1 MDFRRCGVA
10 PYAWAGMAGV
20 VLMVT
25 SVLICL
31 IVDTEW
37 EWSNGSM
44 CDFGVS
50 NIKAIS
56 VLFVAAC
63 EVSGILIMISGFGWY
78 LFQDSK
84 YVRIGGVII
93 MLAGLSLSAVG
104 VFDKTYSFHQFVS
117 ILFAIIFIIA
127 IALVSVQDIL
137 DRNFTMVICLALLG
151 LFGLATIFFPIAYY
165 SVVQLI
171 MMGFVFFWFVVKTM
185 DLMRSAQ
192 TTPSK

>member
-1 MDFRRCGVA
+1 MDLRRYGVA
-10 PYAWAGMAGV
+10 PYAWIGIAGV
-20 VLMVT
+20 AVMVV

-31 IVDTEW
+31 AVDTEW
-37 EWSNGSM
+37 QWSNGSM

-56 VLFVAAC
+56 VLFVKAC
-63 EVSGILIMISGFGWY
+63 EISGIMIMISGFGWY

-84 YVRIGGVII
+84 YVRIGGAII
-93 MLAGLSLSAVG
+93 MIAGLSLSAVG
-104 VFDKTYSFHQFVS
+104 IFDKTYSFHQFVS

-171 MMGFVFFWFVVKTM
+171 MMGFVFFWFVVKTIV
-185 DLMRSAQ
+185 LMRSAQ